1 MQHQDYNGWT
11 NRETWQINLWFGQEF
26 IYPLIKEDGVSDAE
40 TLKDIIVDYILPEE
54 GDGGSLNGYIKDVII
69 DAIGEVNWEEIFD
82 HYESELELK
91 NYNYDS
97 KGNWIG
103 NVSNENGWTP

>member
-11 NRETWQINLWFGQEF
+11 NRETWLINMWFGQEF
-26 IYPLIKEDGVSDAE
+26 VYHLIKEDGVSDAK
-40 TLKDIIVDYILPEE
+40 TLKDIMVDYILPEE
-54 GDGGSLNGYIKDVII
+54 GDGGSLNGYIRDVII

-82 HYESELELK
+82 HYEVEPE

-103 NVSNENGWTP
+103 NVQNENGWTP